1 MKQIHTKIS
10 QETLNARGEQRG
22 RIELLRGRLDLLTG
36 TDKVLMTMYIEN
48 GNSFRQIARL
58 TRINE
63 SKISRRV
70 LRLARRLIDGK
81 YVACLRSRDKL
92 TTEQMKIARDYF
104 LKGLSINKIA
114 RRRRRSY
121 YHIRKSLKR
130 IRQVISEIEDRK

>member
-1 MKQIHTKIS
+1 MKQIHAKIS
-10 QETLNARGEQRG
+10 QETLMARGEQRG
-22 RIELLRGRLDLLTG
+22 RIELLRSRLDLLTG

-63 SKISRRV
+63 SNISRRV
-70 LRLARRLIDGK
+70 LRLTRRLIDGH
-81 YVACLRSRDKL
+81 YIACLRSRDKL

-121 YHIRKSLKR
+121 YRIRKSLKN